1 MTMIEILELER
12 KNNAQALEQKIKKMK
27 YEKQQA
33 LNSLCINIIT
43 AQITNQTVAAMFS
56 GIDN

>member
-1 MTMIEILELER
+1 MIEILELER